1 MGFLWLF
8 KRSVDVQMTLVN
20 MKLMLSL
27 ILSRAIP
34 DFARVQQTILTNLS
48 FLGFF
53 LWSR

>member
-8 KRSVDVQMTLVN
+8 KRSVDVQMTLV
-20 MKLMLSL
+20 KLMLSL

-34 DFARVQQTILTNLS
+34 DFARVQQTILSNLS